1 MSTLRSVSL
10 LSTFRFLVLLIVAS
24 MLNACGGG
32 NSDFPPVVT
41 GFKVQTLQYGR
52 SAVIYVGGNDLRNSI
67 TVDTSSACV
76 KPNFAASS
84 SPSLLVINC
93 TITAVGD
100 IPLTLKAANGQ
111 VLYQTTLQ
119 VPKPQVQFNIS
130 QGASSLGSIT
140 LELDPTVAASTVN
153 NFLYYVQSGYYTD
166 TLFHRVMPGFV
177 VQAGGYTSGMVKKP
191 GQIDPIVLQS
201 NNGLSNLRGTVAM
214 ARLSAPVDS
223 ATSEFYINL
232 VDNTFLN
239 YKSVNE
245 PGYTVFGT
253 VVNGMEVADAIAA
266 QPTGTVNSNANVPI
280 TDIKITSVQQIK

>member
-1 MSTLRSVSL
+1 
-10 LSTFRFLVLLIVAS
+10 

-67 TVDTSSACV
+67 TVDTSSACF

-191 GQIDPIVLQS
+191 GQLDPIVLQS

-239 YKSVNE
+239 YKSVND

-253 VVNGMEVADAIAA
+253 VVNGMDVADAIAA

>member
-1 MSTLRSVSL
+1 MRIPLL
-10 LSTFRFLVLLIVAS
+10 LSSFRFLVLFVVAS

-32 NSDFPPVVT
+32 NTDFPPVVT

-52 SAVIYVGGNDLRNSI
+52 SAVIYIGGNDLRNSI
-67 TVDTSSACV
+67 TVDTSSACD

-84 SPSLLVINC
+84 SPTLLVINC

-100 IPLTLKAANGQ
+100 IPLTLKADNGQ
-111 VLYQTTLQ
+111 VLYQTILQ

-130 QGASSLGSIT
+130 QGVNSLGSIT
-140 LELDPTVAASTVN
+140 LELDPTAATSTVN
-153 NFLYYVQSGYYTD
+153 NFLYYVQTGYYTD

-177 VQAGGYTSGMVKKP
+177 VQAGGYTSGMIKKP
-191 GQIDPIVLQS
+191 GQLDPIVLQS
-201 NNGLSNLRGTVAM
+201 NNGLPNLRGTVAM
-214 ARLSAPVDS
+214 ARLSVPVDS

-239 YKSVNE
+239 YKNVDE

-253 VVNGMEVADAIAA
+253 VVNGMDVADAMAA

>member
-1 MSTLRSVSL
+1 
-10 LSTFRFLVLLIVAS
+10 

>member
-1 MSTLRSVSL
+1 
-10 LSTFRFLVLLIVAS
+10 

-67 TVDTSSACV
+67 TVETSSACV

-245 PGYTVFGT
+245 PGYTVFGR